1 MAEEAIARRN
11 EVHVNQPALDLL
23 PERDRRAI
31 ETFVERVR
39 HAHPDKVQRI
49 ILFGS
54 KARGDNHTHS
64 DIDVLLIV
72 SDEDWRFRHAISR
85 TAADVS
91 LAHDVL
97 IGPRIIGQERW
108 ARMRRGRS
116 ILFENIQT
124 EGIELTESLPESF
137 SQATA

>member
-1 MAEEAIARRN
+1 M
-11 EVHVNQPALDLL
+11 NQRTFDLL
-23 PERDRRAI
+23 PEQDRRAI
-31 ETFVERVR
+31 EAFVERVR
-39 HAHPDKVQRI
+39 HAHPDRVQRI

-54 KARGDNHTHS
+54 KARGDSHTHS

-97 IGPRIIGQERW
+97 IGPRVIGQERW
-108 ARMRRGRS
+108 ARMRRHRS
-116 ILFENIQT
+116 ILFENVQA
-124 EGIELTESLPESF
+124 EGIELTEKAPIPHPSP
-137 SQATA
+137 